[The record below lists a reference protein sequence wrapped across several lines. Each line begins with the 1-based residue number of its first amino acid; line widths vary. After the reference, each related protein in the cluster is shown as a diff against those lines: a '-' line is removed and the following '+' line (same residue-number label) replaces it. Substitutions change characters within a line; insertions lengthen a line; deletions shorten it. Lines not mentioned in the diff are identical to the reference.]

1 MVLKLPCFN
10 RTKKDRF
17 ENDVKIYGIK
27 TGTGGSR
34 NMVKFENDV
43 KIYGIKTGV
52 IKDTVVVVF
61 ENDVK
66 IYGIKTVAAIFAVG
80 LVV

>member
-1 MVLKLPCFN
+1 
-10 RTKKDRF
+10 
-17 ENDVKIYGIK
+17 
-27 TGTGGSR
+27 
-34 NMVKFENDV
+34 MVKFENDV